1 MTGADA
7 DPFRCLLRVRYGECD
22 AQGVVFNPR
31 YGEYVEVV
39 VTEFVRALGFGDDFV
54 AGRLDYQLVRQT
66 IEWRAPARFD
76 DVIAAG
82 VRAVHIGNTS
92 FRLGVDFARADDG
105 AALASAETVYVVV
118 DSALRKRAVPEAFR
132 GALEA
137 GAPGI
142 ETDLAAWCR
151 PADG

>member
-92 FRLGVDFARADDG
+92 FRLGVDFARADGSPDPARMDDDAERIR
-105 AALASAETVYVVV
+105 AALREMGRSEV
-118 DSALRKRAVPEAFR
+118 
-132 GALEA
+132 
-137 GAPGI
+137 
-142 ETDLAAWCR
+142 
-151 PADG
+151 ADA